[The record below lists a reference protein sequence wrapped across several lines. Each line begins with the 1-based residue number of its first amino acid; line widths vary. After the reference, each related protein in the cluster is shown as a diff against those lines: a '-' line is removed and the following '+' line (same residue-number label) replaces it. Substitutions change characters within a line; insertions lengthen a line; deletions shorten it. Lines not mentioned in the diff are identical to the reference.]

1 VNKIFQVKHEL
12 WLKVLFTSFAIKDD
26 GIKDKLY
33 DFSMILFRHLNWI
46 ASRCKEEG
54 IEYDYD
60 KNDIDIQKGS
70 NFEYFRYLVD
80 ELEDIQ
86 SLYGD
91 DTLYFRIKTD
101 EEYLLFYLKNLLQD
115 SQNDEI
121 ITAFNK
127 ERLYKNKTLSKTS
140 TDALT
145 IFLFEE
151 TYKEY
156 ELILIYSYM
165 RNYTTN
171 LKEYQVYQDLI
182 DESHFHLKS
191 FGNMLAIM
199 GILSIPRVVTQN
211 LYKVTDLTKFLND
224 GIAEEEA
231 AKEECVRLAK
241 AVNDEELEK
250 FFSFINFQENYH
262 IELMK
267 RLL

>member
-1 VNKIFQVKHEL
+1 
-12 WLKVLFTSFAIKDD
+12 
-26 GIKDKLY
+26 
-33 DFSMILFRHLNWI
+33 
-46 ASRCKEEG
+46 
-54 IEYDYD
+54 
-60 KNDIDIQKGS
+60 
-70 NFEYFRYLVD
+70 
-80 ELEDIQ
+80 
-86 SLYGD
+86 
-91 DTLYFRIKTD
+91 
-101 EEYLLFYLKNLLQD
+101 
-115 SQNDEI
+115 
-121 ITAFNK
+121 
-127 ERLYKNKTLSKTS
+127 
-140 TDALT
+140 
-145 IFLFEE
+145 
-151 TYKEY
+151 
-156 ELILIYSYM
+156 M